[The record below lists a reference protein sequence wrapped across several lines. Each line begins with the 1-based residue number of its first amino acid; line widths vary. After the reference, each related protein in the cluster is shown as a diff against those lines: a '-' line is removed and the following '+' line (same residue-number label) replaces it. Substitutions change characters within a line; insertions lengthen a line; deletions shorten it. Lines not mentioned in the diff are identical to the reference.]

1 MIETKKEQR
10 IRAIQARRAL
20 TAEQRAAASL
30 ELCTK
35 VSGLDCFK
43 QAKTILA
50 YAATWDE
57 GDLSSLCA
65 LAAEQ
70 GKTVAY
76 PVSYK
81 GGIMEAYAPDSPD
94 AMVTG
99 LLGITAPDISRSRL
113 ILPEELDLVLV
124 PCVAFDEEKRR
135 LGHGGGY
142 YDRYL
147 PGCVNAKLVLVAFEA
162 QKLPEVT
169 ADPHDVLMNVLVTE
183 DKVY

>member
-1 MIETKKEQR
+1 MIITKKEQR
-10 IRAIQARRAL
+10 IKALEARRAL
-20 TAEQRAAASL
+20 TAEQRAGFSL
-30 ELCTK
+30 ALCTRAAE
-35 VSGLDCFK
+35 LECFK
-43 QAKTILA
+43 NAKTLLA

-57 GDLSSLCA
+57 ADLSYLCR

-76 PVSYK
+76 PVSYR
-81 GGIMEAYAPDSPD
+81 GGIMEAYAPESPD
-94 AMVTG
+94 DLKTG
-99 LLGITAPDISRSRL
+99 LLGIKAPDVSKSRL

-147 PGCVNAKLVLVAFEA
+147 PKCTNAKFVLVAFEA
-162 QKLPEVT
+162 QKLPEIAT
-169 ADPHDVLMNVLVTE
+169 DPHDVLMNVLVTE
-183 DKVY
+183 DRIY

>member
-10 IRAIQARRAL
+10 IKAIQARRAL
-20 TAEQRAAASL
+20 SDEQRAEASRRLCLRVSEL
-30 ELCTK
+30 E
-35 VSGLDCFK
+35 CFR
-43 QAKTILA
+43 QAKTLLA

-57 GDLSSLCA
+57 ADLSSLCS
-65 LAAEQ
+65 LAEEQ

-81 GGIMEAYAPDSPD
+81 GGIMEAYAPESPD
-94 AMVTG
+94 ALRTG
-99 LLGITAPDISRSRL
+99 LLGIKAPDVERSRL

-147 PGCVNAKLVLVAFEA
+147 PGCVNAKFVLVAFEA

-169 ADPHDVLMNVLVTE
+169 TDPHDVLMNVLVTE